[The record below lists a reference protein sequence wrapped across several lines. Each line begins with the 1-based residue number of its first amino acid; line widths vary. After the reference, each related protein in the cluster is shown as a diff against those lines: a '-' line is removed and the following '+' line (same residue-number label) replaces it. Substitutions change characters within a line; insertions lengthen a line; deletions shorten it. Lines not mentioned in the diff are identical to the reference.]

1 MEMGSSG
8 TANIIVSIGAI
19 FLSFGIVFLIIEAFA
34 MAFGHSRSLGV
45 MLGVVSLVL
54 GIVIGG
60 AGYAMNRSHAGRQR
74 SA

>member
-1 MEMGSSG
+1 MGSSG

-19 FLSFGIVFLIIEAFA
+19 LLGFGITFLIIEGFA

-45 MLGVVSLVL
+45 MLGVGSLVL
-54 GIVIGG
+54 GAVIAG
-60 AGYAMNRSHAGRQR
+60 AGYAMNRSHSGRQR